1 MRKRLSRLMRFTLI
15 ELLVVIAIIAILA
28 SMLLPALS
36 KAREKARSISCINNL
51 KQCSLAFMLYTNDY
65 DGDLIANYN
74 YSSHW
79 MYAIQGAYGNTGYL
93 SGSKPDEA
101 LCPGRPPFKYTG
113 QWNLYGHRQSAL
125 PTSLYSRP
133 WSTGQYN
140 PNYKDTYYHVKKFKH
155 PSDFFVIGDS
165 FCMSYFTANAASYQ
179 YAIVKPYR
187 TSPSMT
193 AAEDCTAIYLG
204 AHGGNANL
212 AYLDGHAGAVKSV
225 GEFAAQYKKEYEAW
239 GLTLPTA
246 AVYTVSMQWQ
256 YQ

>member
-1 MRKRLSRLMRFTLI
+1 MRTHLSRLMRFTLI

-65 DGDLIANYN
+65 DGDLIVNYN
-74 YSSHW
+74 YSTHW
-79 MYAIQGAYGNTGYL
+79 MFAIQGAYGNTGYL
-93 SGSKPDEA
+93 SSSKPDEA

-113 QWNLYGHRQSAL
+113 AWNLYGHRQDVL
-125 PTSLYSRP
+125 PTRLYSRP
-133 WSTGQYN
+133 RSTGSYN
-140 PNYKDTYYHVKKFKH
+140 PDYRDNFYHVKIFKH

-165 FCMSYFTANAASYQ
+165 FCMNYFTANEASYQ
-179 YAIVKPYR
+179 YAIVMPNR
-187 TSPSMT
+187 TSPGT
-193 AAEDCTAIYLG
+193 ASKECTTIYLG

-212 AYLDGHAGAVKSV
+212 AYLDGHAAAVKSV
-225 GEFAAQYKKEYEAW
+225 GEFAAQVKKEYEAW
-239 GLTLPTA
+239 GVTPPTA
-246 AVYTVSMQWQ
+246 AVYTTSLQWQ